1 MTSQALQ
8 AFLTAHPGKDLDR
21 DGLRLHYIDE
31 GAGQPVVMVHGNP
44 TWSFFYRGLIESL
57 ADRHRVIVPD
67 HIGCGLSDK
76 PDDSRYRYTLAS
88 RVDDLEC
95 LLDTL
100 GIDRDITLI
109 LHDWGG
115 MIGSAY
121 AARHPERIAR
131 LVVSNTAGF
140 HKPAKK
146 RMPPALSICRDS
158 AVGTFLVRGLNAFC
172 LGTASIGCT
181 HRPMSRDVRAAYVA
195 PYDSWANRIAISRFV
210 QDIPLRPGDPAF
222 DLVTS
227 TDERLRLLSNVP
239 MLLLWGMK
247 DFVFDHYF
255 LEEWIARFPHAAV
268 TRFPK
273 AGHYLFED
281 EAEAT
286 ADLVR
291 AFLESPITARERVH

>member
-1 MTSQALQ
+1 
-8 AFLTAHPGKDLDR
+8 
-21 DGLRLHYIDE
+21 
-31 GAGQPVVMVHGNP
+31 
-44 TWSFFYRGLIESL
+44 
-57 ADRHRVIVPD
+57 VIVPD